1 LATLIEFFDVPPSRD
16 ESFLTDWRRERGAS
30 GATLYRAIRDET
42 PVRFVSVT
50 AGDGYEL
57 IHEDGTLDGAGGVIQ
72 ITTFAAAD
80 TEFLPAWQRLHEIEA
95 GRRGYLGTRLYRS
108 TTAADIS
115 FVALTRWSSPLMVF
129 RTTQQRE
136 FQRAADDL
144 PFASET
150 ALYARTNN
158 ALRDSEG
165 AIEARGVGLEPTT

>member
-16 ESFLTDWRRERGAS
+16 EAFLADWQRERGAA
-30 GATLYRAIRDET
+30 GATLYRAIRDDT

-95 GRRGYLGTRLYRS
+95 ARRGYLGTRLYRS
-108 TTAADIS
+108 PAPADIP
-115 FVALTRWSSPLMVF
+115 FVAIARWSSPLMVF
-129 RTTQQRE
+129 RTAQQPE
-136 FQRAADDL
+136 FQRATAHL
-144 PFASET
+144 CCALET

-165 AIEARGVGLEPTT
+165 AM